1 MLKGKKR
8 NREIGESLA
17 DLPLHPTDDLPLAY
31 EPIAEPEEEDE
42 DLSGPGPVSPPAK
55 SLSDLTLFPTED
67 TEDGGTAE
75 EAAVATIPTGTP
87 APLGDR
93 LLGGLADLAV
103 QLAILGLVAVTVYL
117 MGVRITLSD
126 GPAFGVL
133 ALVFS
138 FLYWFIPLAFWG
150 QTPGMAWVGHAA
162 LSLRDEPLSFSQTTL
177 RWIGALITFAL
188 AGLPMLLAL
197 GGRSLTDR
205 LSESKT
211 LQI

>member
-1 MLKGKKR
+1 MLKGKSR
-8 NREIGESLA
+8 NREIGEPPLA
-17 DLPLHPTDDLPLAY
+17 DLPLHSTDSLAIAS

-42 DLSGPGPVSPPAK
+42 AEEPVSRPAK
-55 SLSDLTLFPTED
+55 SLSDLTFFPTED
-67 TEDGGTAE
+67 DAGTAA
-75 EAAVATIPTGTP
+75 EAAVATTPTIPTGTP
-87 APLGDR
+87 ASLGDR

-103 QLAILGLVAVTVYL
+103 QLAILGLVIVTVHL
-117 MGVRITLSD
+117 MEVRITLSD
-126 GPAFGVL
+126 GPPFGVL

-150 QTPGMAWVGHAA
+150 QTPGMAWVGHTAF
-162 LSLRDEPLSFSQTTL
+162 SLRDEPLSFSQTAL
-177 RWIGALITFAL
+177 RWLGALITLSL

-211 LQI
+211 IQL